1 LFELY
6 DDDYDPL
13 YQPEGEVKE
22 MLFQFIIKEDDNS
35 VFEDDEIELEF
46 LDPYEEEFY
55 ELNELE
61 SIFTKDVNEFGNRL
75 STIIDIQLV
84 KEKIKITK

>member
-1 LFELY
+1 
-6 DDDYDPL
+6 
-13 YQPEGEVKE
+13 

-35 VFEDDEIELEF
+35 IFEDDEIELEF

-61 SIFTKDVNEFGNRL
+61 SIFSKDVNEFGNRL
-75 STIIDIQLV
+75 STIIDIQKV